1 VLYAWRNN
9 MEYKKQLF
17 VDIGKR
23 LKICRNELNLTQEE
37 FAEILG
43 ISLTYYGQIE
53 RGMNGPSLEKI
64 LLLYLKLNID
74 PTYLITGKVFY
85 NLDVDVLLENC
96 QSDKKHAFEQL
107 IKNAI
112 NLLK

>member
-1 VLYAWRNN
+1 

-23 LKICRNELNLTQEE
+23 LKICRNELNLTQDE

-53 RGMNGPSLEKI
+53 RGINAPSLEKI
-64 LLLYLKLNID
+64 FLLYLKLNID
-74 PTYLITGKVFY
+74 PTYLITGKLFY
-85 NLDVDVLLENC
+85 NLNVDEILENC

-107 IKNAI
+107 LKNAI

>member
-1 VLYAWRNN
+1 

-64 LLLYLKLNID
+64 LLYLKLNID